1 MVGMYYVTKGRQRRS
16 MGCVSLAIIYTHVP
30 FPHRLSCTWKSNPSR
45 QQAKTFA
52 FLSHT
57 GVLEARIFVGKET
70 TCIIMGTSLVNW
82 LRTCIFTASTR
93 SRRGGVGGGGF
104 AGWVASTLCCSSQW
118 ILGPASS
125 KQCGEMSRCP
135 HVVAAWAV
143 KLREWALWL
152 AGSSFPFINNK
163 CYHKIKTVTKRR
175 RCTNQDSLSRC
186 QKATHVMHQLGDP
199 SFVFGL
205 LFFFIS
211 LSDNCQVRTQ
221 LKPTQTRFCSTI
233 HSGHTHTHDI
243 PHINVQTNKN
253 TFAFS
258 HRE

>member
-1 MVGMYYVTKGRQRRS
+1 MVGMYYVTKGRQGQS
-16 MGCVSLAIIYTHVP
+16 MGCVSLAIIYTHHVP
-30 FPHRLSCTWKSNPSR
+30 FPHRLSCTGKSNPSR

-93 SRRGGVGGGGF
+93 SRRGRGGLLDESLLLCAVHHSGF
-104 AGWVASTLCCSSQW
+104 LVLLVPNSVERCHDAPMWSQHGQW
-118 ILGPASS
+118 N
-125 KQCGEMSRCP
+125 
-135 HVVAAWAV
+135 W
-143 KLREWALWL
+143 EWALWL

-175 RCTNQDSLSRC
+175 LCTNQDSLSRC

-199 SFVFGL
+199 FFVFGL
-205 LFFFIS
+205 LLFFSFCIWQ
-211 LSDNCQVRTQ
+211 LSS
-221 LKPTQTRFCSTI
+221 PYST
-233 HSGHTHTHDI
+233 
-243 PHINVQTNKN
+243 
-253 TFAFS
+253 
-258 HRE
+258 